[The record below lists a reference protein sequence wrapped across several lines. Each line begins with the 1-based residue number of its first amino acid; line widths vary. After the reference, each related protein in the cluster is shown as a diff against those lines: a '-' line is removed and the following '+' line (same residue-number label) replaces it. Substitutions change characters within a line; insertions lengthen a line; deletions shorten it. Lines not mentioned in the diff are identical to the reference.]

1 MVRDI
6 PRGQRTVRLP
16 VVFSHSEI
24 QTILSN
30 LHSTSKLIATLL
42 YGSGLRLLEAVR
54 LRVKDVDFE
63 NNYIIVREGKG
74 EKDRHVPLPQKT
86 IPALHLQIE
95 KVKLLHTQD
104 IPEGYGDTFLPDALQ
119 IKFKNAPK

>member
-1 MVRDI
+1 M
-6 PRGQRTVRLP
+6 
-16 VVFSHSEI
+16 
-24 QTILSN
+24 
-30 LHSTSKLIATLL
+30 
-42 YGSGLRLLEAVR
+42 LEAVR